1 MTYLCS
7 SEMNSFGI
15 SIWGSESDLT
25 PLFSRFW
32 NRLATFI
39 SLLAFLHSSE
49 EDTTVEGISVILVGF
64 SVDKCLSSSLR
75 GIEDVR
81 SWFKFKS
88 LKLLLSA
95 GFFTDED
102 STLSSTVSDSSELRS
117 EVFESTIKEQKNY
130 FLGKNRSEMFKTHGK
145 QFQMF
150 ILPLPFTCGI
160 DLRIKCA
167 FFQ

>member
-1 MTYLCS
+1 
-7 SEMNSFGI
+7 MNSFGI

-49 EDTTVEGISVILVGF
+49 EDTAVGGIAVISDGF
-64 SVDKCLSSSLR
+64 SADNCLSSSLT

-88 LKLLLSA
+88 LKLLFSKCFSTAEGSA
-95 GFFTDED
+95 
-102 STLSSTVSDSSELRS
+102 LSSTVSDSSELRS
-117 EVFESTIKEQKNY
+117 ETFESTIEEQEKND
-130 FLGKNRSEMFKTHGK
+130 TK
-145 QFQMF
+145 Q
-150 ILPLPFTCGI
+150 
-160 DLRIKCA
+160 K
-167 FFQ
+167 